1 MYRHDRNEFHG
12 QVFDDDDHDE
22 QATLTSSLGSPV
34 AGTYGSLSENG
45 KIIRQRRRERFHSNV
60 EDNDSHQEEESGVE
74 EEEDDEEEE
83 EDISSSDEEEEI
95 SYIDSSDDEEAM
107 KRLRKQKHECS
118 FLDPIFKPV
127 MKLYVLVRDAVILI
141 TDTDAVWDSPAYAKR
156 PRSGSIQS
164 YSFTGEKHVT
174 FRHKVVVLFWFI
186 VFITFY
192 AIERFSFKVLV
203 DRMGPFRMVVAA
215 ELVLGVHGALGGGW
229 ALLRYLCKKKKS
241 RKPGFMIPLADIG
254 LMAVLD
260 TVQLLLV
267 VISSS
272 HVAPTL
278 TGIIVH
284 VTIPFT
290 TSIRALF
297 HPMENKAT
305 NQDGQETQKLFGVSL
320 IFLSSILAV
329 SPAILTLIYPAYFSK
344 KDIMANRAAWNT
356 LLFFFSFIPGAISQV
371 YKEKTLATY
380 AQPVDPDFLNVLL
393 SIFSF
398 AFSFIVSPIF
408 YPLQGFVNTPSTPES
423 GSEIKVESWIHM
435 YPTRGISD
443 NFSDGLHCFL
453 GTLSD
458 ETQLRG
464 YPEEAH
470 CDFGHVLVL
479 LYVASTMIIGYS
491 IGKICSAGAMK
502 ILHRGISTGIIVSVL
517 LLFFYQV
524 FVDDIDY
531 GIFPTFYH
539 CTCAGVLVIGSEIFH
554 KVTLDTPSFETVYP
568 VIEDLYDED

>member
-1 MYRHDRNEFHG
+1 MNEFQG
-12 QVFDDDDHDE
+12 QVFDDEDHDE
-22 QATLTSSLGSPV
+22 QATLTSSLESPV
-34 AGTYGSLSENG
+34 GTYGSLSENG
-45 KIIRQRRRERFHSNV
+45 KIIRQRRRERFHSNIDDSDSNQEV
-60 EDNDSHQEEESGVE
+60 YSDVDEDDEDMSS
-74 EEEDDEEEE
+74 EEDDEEEE
-83 EDISSSDEEEEI
+83 DDEI
-95 SYIDSSDDEEAM
+95 SYVDSSDDEEAM
-107 KRLRKQKHECS
+107 KKLRKQKYECT
-118 FLDPIFKPV
+118 FLDPISRPII
-127 MKLYVLVRDAVILI
+127 KLYGLVRDAVILI

-156 PRSGSIQS
+156 PRSGSIQH
-164 YSFTGEKHVT
+164 YTFTGEKHVT

-192 AIERFSFKVLV
+192 ALERFSFKVMV

-229 ALLRYLCKKKKS
+229 ALLQYLCRKKKS
-241 RKPGFMIPLADIG
+241 KNRGFMIPLADIG

-278 TGIIVH
+278 TAIIVH

-290 TSIRALF
+290 TAITSIF
-297 HPMENKAT
+297 QPIENKT
-305 NQDGQETQKLFGVSL
+305 LHQDGQEAQKLFGVSL

-329 SPAILTLIYPAYFSK
+329 SPAILTLIYPSHFSK
-344 KDIMANRAAWNT
+344 KDIMANRSAWNT

-380 AQPVDPDFLNVLL
+380 AQPVDPHFLNVLL
-393 SIFSF
+393 SLFSF
-398 AFSFIVSPIF
+398 AFSFIVSPVF

-423 GSEIKVESWIHM
+423 GSDIKVQSWIHM

-443 NFSDGLHCFL
+443 NFSDGFQCFL
-453 GTLSD
+453 GTLND
-458 ETQLRG
+458 ETQIRG

-502 ILHRGISTGIIVSVL
+502 ILHRGISMGIIVSVV

-524 FVDDIDY
+524 FVDDVDY

-539 CTCAGVLVIGSEIFH
+539 CTCAGVLVIGSEIYH
-554 KVTLDTPSFETVYP
+554 KVTLETPSFETVYP
-568 VIEDLYDED
+568 VIDDLYDED

>member
-1 MYRHDRNEFHG
+1 MNEFHG
-12 QVFDDDDHDE
+12 QIFDDEDHDE
-22 QATLTSSLGSPV
+22 QATLTSSLESPV
-34 AGTYGSLSENG
+34 GTYGSLSENG
-45 KIIRQRRRERFHSNV
+45 KIIRQRRRERFHSNI
-60 EDNDSHQEEESGVE
+60 DDSASNQEGDSDV
-74 EEEDDEEEE
+74 DDEEEE
-83 EDISSSDEEEEI
+83 EEDVSSEEDDDEEEDDEI
-95 SYIDSSDDEEAM
+95 SYLDSSDDEEAM
-107 KRLRKQKHECS
+107 KKLRTEKYECT
-118 FLDPIFKPV
+118 FLDPISRPII
-127 MKLYVLVRDAVILI
+127 KLYNLVRDAVILI

-156 PRSGSIQS
+156 PRSGSIQH
-164 YSFTGEKHVT
+164 YTFAGEKHVT

-192 AIERFSFKVLV
+192 ALERFSFKVMV

-215 ELVLGVHGALGGGW
+215 ELVLGVHGALGGAW
-229 ALLRYLCKKKKS
+229 VLLQYLCRKKKS
-241 RKPGFMIPLADIG
+241 KKRGFMIPLADIG

-278 TGIIVH
+278 TAIIVH

-290 TSIRALF
+290 TLITSIF
-297 HPMENKAT
+297 QSIENKALR
-305 NQDGQETQKLFGVSL
+305 QDGQETQKLFGVSM

-329 SPAILTLIYPAYFSK
+329 SPAILTLIYPSHFSK
-344 KDIMANRAAWNT
+344 KDIMANRSAWNT

-380 AQPVDPDFLNVLL
+380 AQPVDPHFLNVLL
-393 SIFSF
+393 SLFSF
-398 AFSFIVSPIF
+398 AFSFIVSPVF

-423 GSEIKVESWIHM
+423 GSDIKVQSWIHM

-443 NFSDGLHCFL
+443 NFSDGLRCFL

-458 ETQLRG
+458 ETQIRG

-470 CDFGHVLVL
+470 CDFGHALVL

-502 ILHRGISTGIIVSVL
+502 ILHRGISMGIIVSVV

-524 FVDDIDY
+524 FVDDVDY

-539 CTCAGVLVIGSEIFH
+539 CTCAGVLVIGSEIYH
-554 KVTLDTPSFETVYP
+554 KVTLETPSFETVYP
-568 VIEDLYDED
+568 VIDDLYDED